1 MKREIQ
7 KNKHRLSMRSLLTL
21 LLELLS
27 IDLPIR
33 SILLLTFSKLTKTN
47 YISNVFLKINDDY
60 KCNVCDRCQPKVA
73 SIDEYLKNNFE

>member
-33 SILLLTFSKLTKTN
+33 SILLLTCSKLTKTN
-47 YISNVFLKINDDY
+47 YISIFLKIKDDY